1 MCGNLAGAVGIHNR
15 ELDIAFVV
23 KTLLAAGSTL
33 QPVHITDAKANL
45 DVSLAVLHEAQETP
59 AGRARLALAA
69 AMGNVPGWYHAAS
82 KEPAPDD
89 VEARQRGQ
97 FDWFEHI
104 SFLVF
109 FWAREQVERQ
119 AGGNPSWNTE
129 VDYRQLLAVSIN
141 REEVEALY
149 EAAQLELDDDLER
162 LASEPRI
169 AADPAALAYLEQ
181 HLTFNGDLGGI
192 PVLTVHTDGDG
203 LVTPDNERAYADI
216 VHHAG
221 QAHLLRQL
229 YVHRGGH
236 CTFTPAEVLTA
247 LRLLI
252 ERIETGSWPD
262 LDPRTLNDAADRLGA
277 ESNTLES
284 GEVMEAGFFHFEPEP
299 FPRPYDVRHLR
310 SR

>member
-1 MCGNLAGAVGIHNR
+1 M
-15 ELDIAFVV
+15 
-23 KTLLAAGSTL
+23 
-33 QPVHITDAKANL
+33 
-45 DVSLAVLHEAQETP
+45 
-59 AGRARLALAA
+59 
-69 AMGNVPGWYHAAS
+69 
-82 KEPAPDD
+82 
-89 VEARQRGQ
+89 
-97 FDWFEHI
+97 
-104 SFLVF
+104 
-109 FWAREQVERQ
+109 
-119 AGGNPSWNTE
+119 
-129 VDYRQLLAVSIN
+129 LAVSIN

-262 LDPRTLNDAADRLGA
+262 LDPRTLNDAAARLGA

-284 GEVMEAGFFHFEPEP
+284 GEATDSGFFQFEPAP